1 MLQEMT
7 IKNFAIIESLSL
19 TFQEGM
25 TVLTGETGAGKS
37 IIIDALGLLVGGRGS
52 ADFIRHGEER
62 LELQGLFALAEDNL
76 ACRNALIEN
85 GIDASDDMVVLE
97 RSLFRSGKNSCRIN
111 GKLVTTVL
119 LRQIGSKLIDIHSQ
133 HEHQE
138 LMNEEF
144 HLSLLDR
151 FASDKIKPALTKY
164 QTNFKEYQTIEKEWQ
179 NWTKNEREL
188 AQRLDMLRF
197 QQQEIEN
204 ANLQAGEEDR
214 LLEQKNILA
223 NFEKLNENL
232 QGAYAAIQG
241 EPGGLE
247 FVGEAMRQM
256 ETAAS
261 IHTDY
266 KAVSEA
272 ISSSYYM
279 LEDSMSQI
287 RQSLDHLEFQPEE
300 LNQIESRLNDLNQ
313 LKRKYGKTIEDIIQY
328 EQEISS
334 EMEKLTDSESHV
346 GHLET
351 KLATLK
357 TELTKQA
364 ATLTDIRKKAA
375 VTLEKQ
381 IKQELNQLYME
392 KAIFSV
398 RFEAN
403 KMELT
408 ELGQDS
414 VVFYM
419 STNPGEP
426 LKPLAKIASGGE
438 LSRMM
443 LALKTI
449 FSRHQ
454 GITSIIFDEVDTGVS
469 GRVGQAIAEKIYAV
483 SVGSQVLC
491 ISHLP
496 QVAAMANHHYYIT
509 KKVQNKRTTTSVTV
523 LKGVE
528 KVEEISRMI
537 AGIEVTE
544 LTKLLRKDAKETLE
558 KVKQLGFKQTKLLA
572 YRIVFA

>member
-256 ETAAS
+256 EAAAS

-287 RQSLDHLEFQPEE
+287 RQSLDQLEFQPEE

-357 TELTKQA
+357 VELTKQA
-364 ATLTDIRKKAA
+364 NTLTEIRKKAT

-381 IKQELNQLYME
+381 IKQELNHLYME

-408 ELGQDS
+408 ESGQDS

-523 LKGVE
+523 LKGEE

-544 LTKLLRKDAKETLE
+544 LTKQHAKEMIEQAE
-558 KVKQLGFKQTKLLA
+558 KVKQT
-572 YRIVFA
+572 Y

>member
-1 MLQEMT
+1 MT

-204 ANLQAGEEDR
+204 ADLQAGEEDR

-232 QGAYAAIQG
+232 QGAYATIQG

-287 RQSLDHLEFQPEE
+287 RQSLDQLEFQPEE

-544 LTKLLRKDAKETLE
+544 LTKQHAKEMIEQAE
-558 KVKQLGFKQTKLLA
+558 KVKQT
-572 YRIVFA
+572 Y

>member
-204 ANLQAGEEDR
+204 ADLQAGEEDR

-287 RQSLDHLEFQPEE
+287 RQSLDQLEFQPEE

-364 ATLTDIRKKAA
+364 TTLTDIRKKAA

-544 LTKLLRKDAKETLE
+544 LTKQHAKEMIEQAE
-558 KVKQLGFKQTKLLA
+558 KVKQT
-572 YRIVFA
+572 Y

>member
-1 MLQEMT
+1 MT

-204 ANLQAGEEDR
+204 ADLQAGEEDR

-287 RQSLDHLEFQPEE
+287 RQSLDQLEFQPEE

-381 IKQELNQLYME
+381 IKQELNQLYLE

-544 LTKLLRKDAKETLE
+544 LTKQHAKEMIEQAE
-558 KVKQLGFKQTKLLA
+558 KVKQT
-572 YRIVFA
+572 Y

>member
-1 MLQEMT
+1 MT

-62 LELQGLFALAEDNL
+62 LELQGLFGLAEDNH
-76 ACRNALIEN
+76 ACRNALLEN

-164 QTNFKEYQTIEKEWQ
+164 QTNFKEYQAIEKEWQ

-232 QGAYAAIQG
+232 QGAYVAIQG

-287 RQSLDHLEFQPEE
+287 RQSLDQLEFQPEE

-351 KLATLK
+351 KLATRK
-357 TELTKQA
+357 AELTKQA
-364 ATLTDIRKKAA
+364 NTLTDIRKKAA
-375 VTLEKQ
+375 VILEKQ

-408 ELGQDS
+408 ESGQDS

-523 LKGVE
+523 LKGE
-528 KVEEISRMI
+528 DKVEEISRMI

-544 LTKLLRKDAKETLE
+544 LTKQHAKEMIEQAE
-558 KVKQLGFKQTKLLA
+558 KVKQT
-572 YRIVFA
+572 Y

>member
-1 MLQEMT
+1 MT

-204 ANLQAGEEDR
+204 ADLQAGEEDR

-266 KAVSEA
+266 KSVSEA

-287 RQSLDHLEFQPEE
+287 RQSLDQLEFQPEE

-544 LTKLLRKDAKETLE
+544 LTKQHAKEMIEQAE
-558 KVKQLGFKQTKLLA
+558 KVKQT
-572 YRIVFA
+572 Y

>member
-1 MLQEMT
+1 MT

-197 QQQEIEN
+197 QQKEIEN

-256 ETAAS
+256 EAAAS

-266 KAVSEA
+266 KAASEA

-287 RQSLDHLEFQPEE
+287 RQSLDQLEFQPEE

-357 TELTKQA
+357 AELTKQA
-364 ATLTDIRKKAA
+364 NTLTEIRKKAA

-381 IKQELNQLYME
+381 IKQELNHLYME

-408 ELGQDS
+408 DSGQDS

-523 LKGVE
+523 LKGEE

-544 LTKLLRKDAKETLE
+544 LTKQHAKEMIEQAE
-558 KVKQLGFKQTKLLA
+558 KVKQT
-572 YRIVFA
+572 Y

>member
-1 MLQEMT
+1 MT

-287 RQSLDHLEFQPEE
+287 RQSLDQLEFQPEE

-544 LTKLLRKDAKETLE
+544 LAKQHAKEMIEQAE
-558 KVKQLGFKQTKLLA
+558 KVKQT
-572 YRIVFA
+572 Y

>member
-1 MLQEMT
+1 MT

-62 LELQGLFALAEDNL
+62 IELQGLFALAEDNL

-287 RQSLDHLEFQPEE
+287 RQSLDQLEFQPEE

-544 LTKLLRKDAKETLE
+544 LTKQHAKEMIEQAE
-558 KVKQLGFKQTKLLA
+558 KVKQT
-572 YRIVFA
+572 Y

>member
-119 LRQIGSKLIDIHSQ
+119 LRQIGSRLIDIHSQ

-287 RQSLDHLEFQPEE
+287 RQSLDQLEFQPEE

-544 LTKLLRKDAKETLE
+544 LTKQHAKEMIEQAE
-558 KVKQLGFKQTKLLA
+558 KVKQT
-572 YRIVFA
+572 Y

>member
-204 ANLQAGEEDR
+204 ADLQAGEEDR

-287 RQSLDHLEFQPEE
+287 RQSLDQLEFQPEE

-483 SVGSQVLC
+483 SVSSQVLC

-544 LTKLLRKDAKETLE
+544 LTKQHAKEMIEQAE
-558 KVKQLGFKQTKLLA
+558 KVKQT
-572 YRIVFA
+572 Y

>member
-52 ADFIRHGEER
+52 TDFIRHGEER

-76 ACRNALIEN
+76 ACRNALLEN

-151 FASDKIKPALTKY
+151 FAADKIKPVLTKY
-164 QTNFKEYQTIEKEWQ
+164 QTNFKEYQTILREWQ

-214 LLEQKNILA
+214 LLEQKNVLA

-232 QGAYAAIQG
+232 QGAYTAIQG

-247 FVGEAMRQM
+247 FIGEAMRQM
-256 ETAAS
+256 EAAAS

-287 RQSLDHLEFQPEE
+287 RQSLDQLEFQPEE

-328 EQEISS
+328 EKEIST

-351 KLATLK
+351 KMATLK

-364 ATLTDIRKKAA
+364 STLTDIRKKAA
-375 VTLEKQ
+375 ATLEKQ

-398 RFEAN
+398 HFESD
-403 KMELT
+403 KTELT
-408 ELGQDS
+408 DSGQDS

-509 KKVQNKRTTTSVTV
+509 KKVQNKRTTTSVTI
-523 LKGVE
+523 LKGE
-528 KVEEISRMI
+528 QKVEEISRMI

-544 LTKLLRKDAKETLE
+544 LTKQHAKEMIQQAE
-558 KVKQLGFKQTKLLA
+558 KVKQT
-572 YRIVFA
+572 Y

>member
-1 MLQEMT
+1 MT

-398 RFEAN
+398 RFEVN

-544 LTKLLRKDAKETLE
+544 LTKQHAKEMIEQAE
-558 KVKQLGFKQTKLLA
+558 KVKQT
-572 YRIVFA
+572 Y

>member
-1 MLQEMT
+1 MT

-151 FASDKIKPALTKY
+151 FASDKIKLALTKY
-164 QTNFKEYQTIEKEWQ
+164 QTNFKEYQTIEKGWQ

-287 RQSLDHLEFQPEE
+287 RQSLDQLEFQPEE

-544 LTKLLRKDAKETLE
+544 LTKQHAKEMIEQAE
-558 KVKQLGFKQTKLLA
+558 KVKQT
-572 YRIVFA
+572 Y

>member
-1 MLQEMT
+1 MT

-272 ISSSYYM
+272 ISSSYYI

-287 RQSLDHLEFQPEE
+287 RQSLDQLEFQPEE

-364 ATLTDIRKKAA
+364 NTLTEIRKKAA

-381 IKQELNQLYME
+381 IKQELNHLYME

-408 ELGQDS
+408 DSGQDS

-544 LTKLLRKDAKETLE
+544 LTKQHAKEMIEQAE
-558 KVKQLGFKQTKLLA
+558 KVKQT
-572 YRIVFA
+572 Y

>member
-1 MLQEMT
+1 MT

-62 LELQGLFALAEDNL
+62 LELQGLFGLAEDNL
-76 ACRNALIEN
+76 VCRNALLEN

-164 QTNFKEYQTIEKEWQ
+164 QTNFREYQAIEKEWK

-287 RQSLDHLEFQPEE
+287 RQSLDQLEFQPEE

-351 KLATLK
+351 KLAALK
-357 TELTKQA
+357 AELTKQA
-364 ATLTDIRKKAA
+364 NTLTDIRKKAA
-375 VTLEKQ
+375 VILEKQ

-398 RFEAN
+398 RFETN

-408 ELGQDS
+408 ESGQDS
-414 VVFYM
+414 IVFYM

-509 KKVQNKRTTTSVTV
+509 KKVQNKRTTTSVAV
-523 LKGVE
+523 LKGE
-528 KVEEISRMI
+528 DKVEEISRMI

-544 LTKLLRKDAKETLE
+544 LTKQHAKEMIEQAE
-558 KVKQLGFKQTKLLA
+558 KVKQT
-572 YRIVFA
+572 Y

>member
-52 ADFIRHGEER
+52 TDFIRHGEER
-62 LELQGLFALAEDNL
+62 LELQGLFALAEDNF
-76 ACRNALIEN
+76 ACRNALLEN
-85 GIDASDDMVVLE
+85 GIDASDNMIVLE

-164 QTNFKEYQTIEKEWQ
+164 QTNFKEFQTIVREWQ

-232 QGAYAAIQG
+232 QGAYTAIQG

-247 FVGEAMRQM
+247 FIGEAMRQM

-287 RQSLDHLEFQPEE
+287 RQSLDQLEFQPDE

-334 EMEKLTDSESHV
+334 EMEKLTNSESHV

-351 KLATLK
+351 KMATLK
-357 TELTKQA
+357 IELTKQA
-364 ATLTDIRKKAA
+364 SALTDIRKKAA
-375 VTLEKQ
+375 ATLEKQ

-398 RFEAN
+398 RFESN
-403 KMELT
+403 KTELT
-408 ELGQDS
+408 ESGQDN

-509 KKVQNKRTTTSVTV
+509 KKVQNKRTTTSVTI
-523 LKGVE
+523 LKGDE

-537 AGIEVTE
+537 AGIEVTD
-544 LTKLLRKDAKETLE
+544 LTKQHAKEMIQQAE
-558 KVKQLGFKQTKLLA
+558 KVKQT
-572 YRIVFA
+572 Y

>member
-52 ADFIRHGEER
+52 TDFIRHGEER

-76 ACRNALIEN
+76 ACRNALLEN

-151 FASDKIKPALTKY
+151 FAADKIKPALTKY
-164 QTNFKEYQTIEKEWQ
+164 QTNFKEYQTILREWQ

-214 LLEQKNILA
+214 LLEQKNVLA

-232 QGAYAAIQG
+232 QGAYTAIQG

-247 FVGEAMRQM
+247 FIGEAMRQM
-256 ETAAS
+256 EAAAS

-287 RQSLDHLEFQPEE
+287 RQSLDQLEFQPEE

-328 EQEISS
+328 EKEIST

-351 KLATLK
+351 KMATLK

-364 ATLTDIRKKAA
+364 STLTDIRKKAA
-375 VTLEKQ
+375 ATLEKQ

-398 RFEAN
+398 RFESD
-403 KMELT
+403 KTELT
-408 ELGQDS
+408 DSGQDS

-509 KKVQNKRTTTSVTV
+509 KKVQNKRTTTSVTI
-523 LKGVE
+523 LKGE
-528 KVEEISRMI
+528 QKVEEISRMI

-544 LTKLLRKDAKETLE
+544 LTKQHAKEMIQQAE
-558 KVKQLGFKQTKLLA
+558 KVKQT
-572 YRIVFA
+572 Y

>member
-1 MLQEMT
+1 MT

-204 ANLQAGEEDR
+204 ADLQAGEEDR

-287 RQSLDHLEFQPEE
+287 RQSLDQLEFQPEE

-357 TELTKQA
+357 TELTKHA

-544 LTKLLRKDAKETLE
+544 LTKQHAKEMIEQAE
-558 KVKQLGFKQTKLLA
+558 KVKQT
-572 YRIVFA
+572 Y

>member
-1 MLQEMT
+1 MT

-52 ADFIRHGEER
+52 TDFIRHGEER

-76 ACRNALIEN
+76 ACRNALLEN

-151 FASDKIKPALTKY
+151 FAADKIKPALTKY
-164 QTNFKEYQTIEKEWQ
+164 QTNFKEYQTILREWQ

-214 LLEQKNILA
+214 LLEQKNVLA

-232 QGAYAAIQG
+232 QGAYTAIQG

-247 FVGEAMRQM
+247 FIGEAMRQM
-256 ETAAS
+256 EAAAS

-287 RQSLDHLEFQPEE
+287 RQSLDQLEFQPEE

-328 EQEISS
+328 EKEIST

-351 KLATLK
+351 KMATLK

-364 ATLTDIRKKAA
+364 STLTDIRKKAA
-375 VTLEKQ
+375 TTLEKQ

-398 RFEAN
+398 HFESD
-403 KMELT
+403 KT
-408 ELGQDS
+408 ELMESGQDS

-509 KKVQNKRTTTSVTV
+509 KKVQNKRTTTSVTI
-523 LKGVE
+523 LKGE
-528 KVEEISRMI
+528 QKVEEISRMI

-544 LTKLLRKDAKETLE
+544 LTKQHAKEMIQQAE
-558 KVKQLGFKQTKLLA
+558 KVKQT
-572 YRIVFA
+572 Y

>member
-85 GIDASDDMVVLE
+85 GIEASDDMVVLE

-287 RQSLDHLEFQPEE
+287 RQSLDQLEFQPEE

-544 LTKLLRKDAKETLE
+544 LTKQHAKEMIEQAE
-558 KVKQLGFKQTKLLA
+558 KVKQT
-572 YRIVFA
+572 Y

>member
-151 FASDKIKPALTKY
+151 FASDKIKLALTKY
-164 QTNFKEYQTIEKEWQ
+164 QTNFKEYQTIEKGWQ

-287 RQSLDHLEFQPEE
+287 RQSLDQLEFQPEE

-544 LTKLLRKDAKETLE
+544 LTKQHAKEMIEQAE
-558 KVKQLGFKQTKLLA
+558 KVKQT
-572 YRIVFA
+572 Y

>member
-1 MLQEMT
+1 MT

-287 RQSLDHLEFQPEE
+287 RQSLDQLEFQPEE

-392 KAIFSV
+392 KANFSV

-544 LTKLLRKDAKETLE
+544 LTKQHAKEMIEQAE
-558 KVKQLGFKQTKLLA
+558 KVKQT
-572 YRIVFA
+572 Y

>member
-1 MLQEMT
+1 MT

-279 LEDSMSQI
+279 LEESMSQI
-287 RQSLDHLEFQPEE
+287 RQSLDQLEFQPEE

-414 VVFYM
+414 IVFYM

-544 LTKLLRKDAKETLE
+544 LTKQHAKEMIEQAE
-558 KVKQLGFKQTKLLA
+558 KVKQT
-572 YRIVFA
+572 Y

>member
-1 MLQEMT
+1 MT

-204 ANLQAGEEDR
+204 ADLQAGEEDR

-287 RQSLDHLEFQPEE
+287 RQSLDQLEFQPEE

-438 LSRMM
+438 LSRIM

-544 LTKLLRKDAKETLE
+544 LTKQHAKEMIEQAE
-558 KVKQLGFKQTKLLA
+558 KVKQT
-572 YRIVFA
+572 Y

>member
-1 MLQEMT
+1 MT

-204 ANLQAGEEDR
+204 ADLQAGEEDR

-287 RQSLDHLEFQPEE
+287 RQSLDQLEFQPEE
-300 LNQIESRLNDLNQ
+300 LNQIELRLNDLNQ

-544 LTKLLRKDAKETLE
+544 LTKQHAKEMIEQAE
-558 KVKQLGFKQTKLLA
+558 KVKQT
-572 YRIVFA
+572 Y

>member
-1 MLQEMT
+1 MT

-62 LELQGLFALAEDNL
+62 LELQGLFTLAEDNL

-287 RQSLDHLEFQPEE
+287 RQSLDQLEFQPEE

-544 LTKLLRKDAKETLE
+544 LTKQHAKEMIEQAE
-558 KVKQLGFKQTKLLA
+558 KVKQT
-572 YRIVFA
+572 Y

>member
-1 MLQEMT
+1 MT

-287 RQSLDHLEFQPEE
+287 RQSLDQLEFQPEE

-496 QVAAMANHHYYIT
+496 QVAAMANHHFYIT

-544 LTKLLRKDAKETLE
+544 LTKQHAKEMIEQAE
-558 KVKQLGFKQTKLLA
+558 KVKQT
-572 YRIVFA
+572 Y

>member
-1 MLQEMT
+1 MT

-272 ISSSYYM
+272 ISSSYYI

-287 RQSLDHLEFQPEE
+287 RQSLDQLEFQPEE

-544 LTKLLRKDAKETLE
+544 LTKQHAKEMIEQAE
-558 KVKQLGFKQTKLLA
+558 KVKQT
-572 YRIVFA
+572 Y

>member
-151 FASDKIKPALTKY
+151 FASDKMKPELTKY
-164 QTNFKEYQTIEKEWQ
+164 QINFKEYQTIEKEWQ

-247 FVGEAMRQM
+247 FIGEAMRQM
-256 ETAAS
+256 EIAAS

-287 RQSLDHLEFQPEE
+287 RQSLDQLEFQPEE

-357 TELTKQA
+357 KELTKQA
-364 ATLTDIRKKAA
+364 TALTDIRKKAA
-375 VTLEKQ
+375 ITLEKQ

-408 ELGQDS
+408 ESGQDS

-523 LKGVE
+523 LKGEE

-544 LTKLLRKDAKETLE
+544 LTKQHAKEMIEQAE
-558 KVKQLGFKQTKLLA
+558 KVKQT
-572 YRIVFA
+572 Y

>member
-1 MLQEMT
+1 MT

-164 QTNFKEYQTIEKEWQ
+164 QTNFKEYQKIEKEWQ

-287 RQSLDHLEFQPEE
+287 RQSLDQLEFQPEE

-544 LTKLLRKDAKETLE
+544 LTKQHAKEMIEQAE
-558 KVKQLGFKQTKLLA
+558 KVKQT
-572 YRIVFA
+572 Y

>member
-1 MLQEMT
+1 MT

-151 FASDKIKPALTKY
+151 FASDKIKLALTKY

-272 ISSSYYM
+272 ISSSYYI

-287 RQSLDHLEFQPEE
+287 RQSLDQLEFQPEE

-544 LTKLLRKDAKETLE
+544 LTKQHAKEMIEQAE
-558 KVKQLGFKQTKLLA
+558 KVKQT
-572 YRIVFA
+572 Y

>member
-1 MLQEMT
+1 MT

-544 LTKLLRKDAKETLE
+544 LTKQHAKEMIEQAE
-558 KVKQLGFKQTKLLA
+558 KVKQS
-572 YRIVFA
+572 Y

>member
-179 NWTKNEREL
+179 NWTKNEREF

-544 LTKLLRKDAKETLE
+544 LTKQHAKEMIEQAE
-558 KVKQLGFKQTKLLA
+558 KVKQT
-572 YRIVFA
+572 Y

>member
-287 RQSLDHLEFQPEE
+287 RQSLDQLEFQPEE

-438 LSRMM
+438 LSRIM

-544 LTKLLRKDAKETLE
+544 LTKQHAKEMIEQAE
-558 KVKQLGFKQTKLLA
+558 KVKQT
-572 YRIVFA
+572 Y

>member
-1 MLQEMT
+1 MT

-52 ADFIRHGEER
+52 TDFIRHGEER

-76 ACRNALIEN
+76 ACRNALLEN

-151 FASDKIKPALTKY
+151 FAADKIKPALTKY
-164 QTNFKEYQTIEKEWQ
+164 QTNFKEYQTILREWQ

-214 LLEQKNILA
+214 LLEQKNVLA

-232 QGAYAAIQG
+232 QGAYTAIQG

-247 FVGEAMRQM
+247 FIGEAMRQM
-256 ETAAS
+256 EAAAS

-287 RQSLDHLEFQPEE
+287 RQSLDQLEFQPEE

-328 EQEISS
+328 EKEIST

-351 KLATLK
+351 KMATLK

-364 ATLTDIRKKAA
+364 STLTDIRKKAA
-375 VTLEKQ
+375 ATLEKQ

-398 RFEAN
+398 HFESD
-403 KMELT
+403 KTELT
-408 ELGQDS
+408 DSGQDS

-509 KKVQNKRTTTSVTV
+509 KKVQNKRTTTSVTI
-523 LKGVE
+523 LKGE
-528 KVEEISRMI
+528 QKVEEISRMI

-544 LTKLLRKDAKETLE
+544 LTKQHAKEMIQQAE
-558 KVKQLGFKQTKLLA
+558 KVKQT
-572 YRIVFA
+572 Y

>member
-204 ANLQAGEEDR
+204 ADLQAGEEDR

-287 RQSLDHLEFQPEE
+287 RQSLDQLEFQPEE

-334 EMEKLTDSESHV
+334 EMKKLTDSESHV

-544 LTKLLRKDAKETLE
+544 LTKQHAKEMIEQAE
-558 KVKQLGFKQTKLLA
+558 KVKQT
-572 YRIVFA
+572 Y

>member
-256 ETAAS
+256 EAAAS

-287 RQSLDHLEFQPEE
+287 RQSLDQLEFQPEE

-351 KLATLK
+351 KLATLNA
-357 TELTKQA
+357 ELTKQA
-364 ATLTDIRKKAA
+364 NTLTEIRKKAA

-381 IKQELNQLYME
+381 IKQELNHLYME

-408 ELGQDS
+408 DSGQDS

-523 LKGVE
+523 LKGKE

-544 LTKLLRKDAKETLE
+544 LTKQHAKEMIEQAE
-558 KVKQLGFKQTKLLA
+558 KVKQT
-572 YRIVFA
+572 Y